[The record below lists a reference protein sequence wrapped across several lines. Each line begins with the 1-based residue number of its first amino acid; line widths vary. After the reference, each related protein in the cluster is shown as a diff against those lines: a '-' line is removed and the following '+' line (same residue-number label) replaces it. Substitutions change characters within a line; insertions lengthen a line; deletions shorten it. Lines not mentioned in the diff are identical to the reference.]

1 MGKNIVDIIKFF
13 FLGMKYYKKVHD
25 IKSWFERP
33 KNEKKIINPNRN
45 SYELLK
51 DLLKYRKKLRF
62 LILGTV

>member
-1 MGKNIVDIIKFF
+1 
-13 FLGMKYYKKVHD
+13 MKYYKKVHD